1 MSKLPAHGTLLEFPL
16 YKERYGRAFIFSIVV
31 HLAGALFFL
40 AAPYLFPRPV
50 PIVLGTG
57 PGGGTGG
64 AAFTVGVAD
73 DLGGGA
79 GMIKPSLVPQPPALP
94 EEKPVEK
101 ETVVPL
107 PKPPSEP
114 EKPAKEAA
122 VPLPNTV
129 EPQKPQAKKE
139 KKEVPDTQVIPTAPQ
154 PGAGGTGGLAGGSGG
169 GRGAGVGVSLGSGS
183 GGLGD
188 LWYARMVEQRI
199 GSNWIR
205 PATEVGR
212 IEIVYSFFILNDGT
226 IRDIKKE
233 KSSGNDLLDLTAERA
248 IRASTSPPLPP
259 LPPQLRG
266 RPVQFMAQFI
276 HPPNQ

>member
-1 MSKLPAHGTLLEFPL
+1 MSKLPAHGTLLEFTL
-16 YKERYGRAFIFSIVV
+16 YEERYGRAFVFSIGI
-31 HLAGALFFL
+31 HLAGALLFL
-40 AAPYLFPRPV
+40 AAPYLFPQPI

-64 AAFTVGVAD
+64 APYTVGVAD

-79 GMIKPSLVPQPPALP
+79 GMIKPSLIPQPPALP
-94 EEKPVEK
+94 EEKPADK
-101 ETVVPL
+101 ETAVPL
-107 PKPPSEP
+107 PKPPAES

-129 EPQKPQAKKE
+129 EPQKPPAKKE
-139 KKEVPDTQVIPTAPQ
+139 KTEVADTQVIPTAPQ

-169 GRGAGVGVSLGSGS
+169 GRGAGVGVSLGTGS

-205 PATEVGR
+205 PASEVGR
-212 IEIVYSFFILNDGT
+212 IEIVYSFFITNDGT

-276 HPPNQ
+276 HPPNP